1 MHHNYI
7 LEQDNKYIRRCLELA
22 QNGNG
27 FVAPNPMVGAVL
39 VYNDVI
45 IGEGYHEI
53 YGGPHAEVNCLN
65 SVKPDDRDKINQST
79 LYVNLEPCN
88 HFGKTPPCTELIL
101 KNNIKKVVIGTT
113 DLHQLV
119 SGKGIKRLEE
129 NGVETHVGVLEKECR
144 QLNEVFFNFHLNKR
158 PFITLKWAESNDG
171 FIGKPNEN
179 IRISN
184 DLTQRHA
191 HQLRAYNMAIL
202 VGKNTVITDNPS
214 LNTRYFPGKNP
225 IVCIIDSN
233 LEIPSSQKLFG
244 EAKRIFIYNLQK
256 TETIENV
263 SYVGLNNKRDLVT
276 QVCEHLYREQI
287 TNLLVEGGSITLQ
300 HFIDNNLW
308 DKAIIYKSFK
318 NISNGIFSPIIKGHR
333 VETFNLDDNK
343 VETLCS
349 I

>member
-1 MHHNYI
+1 MHHNLI
-7 LEQDNKYIRRCLELA
+7 LDQDKKYIRRCLELA

-39 VYNDVI
+39 VHNDII
-45 IGEGYHEI
+45 IGEGYHEV

-65 SVKPDDRDKINQST
+65 SVKSENKDKINQST

-88 HFGKTPPCTELIL
+88 HFGKTPPCTDLIL

-119 SGKGIKRLEE
+119 SGAGIKRLEE
-129 NGVETHVGVLEKECR
+129 NGVETKIGVLEKECQ
-144 QLNEVFFNFHLNKR
+144 QLNEVFFNFHLNKK

-184 DLTQRHA
+184 DLTKRHA

-202 VGKNTVITDNPS
+202 VGKNTVIIDNPS

-225 IVCIIDSN
+225 IICIIDPK
-233 LEIPSSQKLFG
+233 LEIPLSQKLFR
-244 EAKRIFIYNLQK
+244 EANKIFIYNLQK
-256 TETIENV
+256 TETNGNIC
-263 SYVGLNNKRDLVT
+263 YIQLDHKMDLAP
-276 QVCEHLYREQI
+276 QICQHLYMEQI
-287 TNLLVEGGSITLQ
+287 TSLLVEGGSITIQ
-300 HFIDNNLW
+300 QFIDKKLW
-308 DKAIIYKSFK
+308 NKAIIYKSLN
-318 NISNGIFSPIIKGHR
+318 NISDGISRPIIKGTR
-333 VETFNLDDNK
+333 VKTFNLDDNK
-343 VETLCS
+343 VEILCS